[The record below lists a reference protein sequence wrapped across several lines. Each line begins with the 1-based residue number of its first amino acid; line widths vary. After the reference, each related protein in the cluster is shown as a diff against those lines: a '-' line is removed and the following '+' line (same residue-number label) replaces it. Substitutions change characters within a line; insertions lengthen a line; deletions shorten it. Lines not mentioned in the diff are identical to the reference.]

1 MPTLVA
7 SNLAAAGRLGLD
19 AFDGSYVELRPNWT
33 EADLQLVFKAA
44 YRQVFG
50 NDYVMQSQRLTS
62 AESLLRQGNISVRD
76 FIRAL
81 AKSDLY
87 KEKFFYANNNQ
98 RFVELNFKHILGR
111 PPLDQEEL
119 AYHTNLVEDQGY
131 DAEID
136 SYFESEEYAR
146 RFGDSVVPYFTG
158 FSVEPGCR
166 TVGFTRMFNLYRGY
180 ANNDRGQVGGP
191 AARLNRQ
198 LAVNQSATISGPTG
212 RDESYAVPAKAF
224 GGVGNQSA
232 RMYRV
237 EATGLIGRQLRPVIR
252 RSNTAYLVPYENL
265 SDRIQQ
271 ILRSGGKIVSV
282 RPA

>member
-50 NDYVMQSQRLTS
+50 NDYVMKAQRLTS

-98 RFVELNFKHILGR
+98 RFVELNFKHLLGR

-119 AYHTNLVEDQGY
+119 AYHTHLVEDQGY

-191 AARLNRQ
+191 TARLNRQ
-198 LAVNQSATISGPTG
+198 LAVNQSATIAGPTG

-224 GGVGNQSA
+224 GGIGNQSA

-237 EATGLIGRQLRPVIR
+237 EVTGLIGRQLRPVIR

-271 ILRSGGKIVSV
+271 ILRSGGKILSV